1 MEFIAIKEGN
11 DGSIIIFPLKN
22 NRRKKLIRCVLK
34 EIKNY
39 LSTSK
44 KIASKIYQA
53 FILYGGATQWDLCNA
68 ITDVA
73 HDVDIETR
81 LTFEAK
87 AMSVPA
93 LKQVA

>member
-39 LSTSK
+39 LSSC
-44 KIASKIYQA
+44 
-53 FILYGGATQWDLCNA
+53 DLDQEIVINKL
-68 ITDVA
+68 
-73 HDVDIETR
+73 IESRDYEFYKR
-81 LTFEAK
+81 L
-87 AMSVPA
+87 
-93 LKQVA
+93 LK